1 MSATNVLL
9 LSSSARRVLPVHVAP
24 LCSDMPLTQL
34 RFVVLPH
41 LRSACQQDL
50 AIEAM
55 LSAGPRAAAE
65 RVFTILPLAATEKQ
79 LGIHW
84 LGMLRLM
91 YARCGLAV
99 RDGPWRP

>member
-1 MSATNVLL
+1 MKRHLEGAQSVSATNVLL

-41 LRSACQQDL
+41 LRSACQQSL
-50 AIEAM
+50 AIEAIL

-91 YARCGLAV
+91 
-99 RDGPWRP
+99 